1 MPLRHTSAIS
11 CTTGSVLAAE
21 AIRGGDTHGWTV
33 AASTGA
39 PVLAG
44 GTGCLAEG
52 GTIVDW
58 GEDLA
63 NEPTPTTGLPSSL
76 LGRAILLLDVLAEHG
91 SCTTT
96 ELLQLTDV
104 PRPTLY
110 RLLSTLEKEHLT
122 VRDPSG
128 RHRVGLRVLAWSA
141 SLQTP
146 SAIVE
151 VVRPILLDVR
161 ARTGE
166 SVQLYVREGD
176 ARVCVASVEPST
188 GLRVTVPTG
197 SVLPLNLGS
206 GGKAFLP
213 WAADGAQF
221 GISPD
226 ELAAIRSRRWAESV
240 AEREVGV
247 ASVSSP
253 ILDDEQ
259 RVRAVL
265 AVSGPADRFGS
276 HPGRKFGKI
285 AADAADQAARLL
297 RDAGLISEAP
307 RGEDSARSV
316 RAAPIPGDAA
326 KWR

>member
-1 MPLRHTSAIS
+1 M
-11 CTTGSVLAAE
+11 
-21 AIRGGDTHGWTV
+21 
-33 AASTGA
+33 
-39 PVLAG
+39 
-44 GTGCLAEG
+44 
-52 GTIVDW
+52 
-58 GEDLA
+58 
-63 NEPTPTTGLPSSL
+63 
-76 LGRAILLLDVLAEHG
+76 LLDVLAEHG
-91 SCTTT
+91 SCTTF

-110 RLLSTLEKEHLT
+110 RLLNTLEKEHLT
-122 VRDPSG
+122 VRDKAG
-128 RHRVGLRVLAWSA
+128 RHRVGLRVLAWAA

-146 SAIVE
+146 SALVE

-176 ARVCVASVEPST
+176 ARVCVASVEPAT

-213 WAADGAQF
+213 WAEDGGRF
-221 GISPD
+221 GVSVEQLD
-226 ELAAIRSRRWAESV
+226 VIRSRLWAESV

-253 ILDDEQ
+253 IFDKEG

-265 AVSGPADRFGS
+265 AVSGPTDRFGV
-276 HPGRKFGKI
+276 HPGSMFGQVVVE
-285 AADAADQAARLL
+285 AAAEAARRLL
-297 RDAGLISEAP
+297 EAGVTA
-307 RGEDSARSV
+307 
-316 RAAPIPGDAA
+316 
-326 KWR
+326 